1 MSDNLLS
8 LVQTAMGGDFAKLS
22 GQFLGESVPATRS
35 ALASLLPTVLGG
47 VAHNALLND
56 RGVWNLVAEE
66 IRKAQAQTPQGVD
79 APRAS
84 TVR

>member
-1 MSDNLLS
+1 M
-8 LVQTAMGGDFAKLS
+8 VTPQTS
-22 GQFLGESVPATRS
+22 SR
-35 ALASLLPTVLGG
+35 LPWAENIVIAG

-56 RGVWNLVAEE
+56 RGVWSLVAEE
-66 IRKAQAQTPQGVD
+66 IRKAQAQKRRSVD